1 MCGGYMLLQSTFLD
15 NYMSVEKAHEYGHTH
30 FSEDIFKAL
39 KDLPPILQGRVVA
52 LTEGF

>member
-1 MCGGYMLLQSTFLD
+1 MF
-15 NYMSVEKAHEYGHTH
+15 SVSSHLIDLPWQ
-30 FSEDIFKAL
+30 DIFKAL